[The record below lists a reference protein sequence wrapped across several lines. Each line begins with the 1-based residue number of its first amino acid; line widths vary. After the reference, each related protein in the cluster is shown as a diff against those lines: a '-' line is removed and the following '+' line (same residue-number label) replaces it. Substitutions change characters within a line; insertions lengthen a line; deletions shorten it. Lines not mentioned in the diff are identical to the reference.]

1 LGIDALTIKLV
12 PQSSLR
18 KTDSSARFSLEDT
31 LRSVESS
38 IRSLNNLEA
47 QLNHGND
54 TNPGFVV
61 VSQSFFFIYINE
73 TYSTS
78 NLLGFYLYAFMGQK
92 YFVSIGEY
100 AISIALNVAAYCM
113 LGLSLSSRGLRL
125 TSVLSTWRLFALC
138 TITVTIAETAGG

>member
-54 TNPGFVV
+54 TNPGCVV
-61 VSQSFFFIYINE
+61 VSQLFFFFLNE

-125 TSVLSTWRLFALC
+125 TSVLSTLRMFALC